1 MNDYIEMPFVG
12 YMVHKENSG
21 LIIVA
26 ADIISVIIMYYVFSR
41 LFVINQEYLDTMDKN
56 IV

>member
-1 MNDYIEMPFVG
+1 MNDYIEIPFVG